1 MSIVEYLYKNDLNI
15 ELRNSIIL
23 NNISA
28 NIYKYG
34 TNPDCEQYFLAN
46 TKYIGYIEN
55 NIFKVVNLYD
65 EEPFEDYLIKS
76 LDFIDETTIHILT
89 RIHRDKITITS
100 KLRKIFNFKYMPTFP
115 PRCAENIINLDNA
128 KDNINELNNILKC
141 INFKISIDYIFQMES
156 GVELDT
162 FNLNSTM
169 LLLCLFDR
177 NKCVSSIVIEIDK
190 DERELEISSKTNMHY
205 EGKKLNKLLRAAII
219 IISKSLY
226 PDADYLVSNAVNP
239 ISAYQM
245 IKTFK
250 GKVFNTNENIFLEGV
265 DDIITNEQIK
275 EYMENNDDKITIKVD
290 INNEENIENARN
302 VFNTLSNT
310 EIDCEKISNDETNI
324 NTGGKQ
330 FFSRKNK
337 RKTTTKRK
345 RKTKTTKRKTTK

>member
-1 MSIVEYLYKNDLNI
+1 M
-15 ELRNSIIL
+15 
-23 NNISA
+23 
-28 NIYKYG
+28 
-34 TNPDCEQYFLAN
+34 
-46 TKYIGYIEN
+46 
-55 NIFKVVNLYD
+55 
-65 EEPFEDYLIKS
+65 
-76 LDFIDETTIHILT
+76 ET
-89 RIHRDKITITS
+89 
-100 KLRKIFNFKYMPTFP
+100 
-115 PRCAENIINLDNA
+115 
-128 KDNINELNNILKC
+128 
-141 INFKISIDYIFQMES
+141 

-190 DERELEISSKTNMHY
+190 DERELEISSKTNMYY

-226 PDADYLVSNAVNP
+226 PEADYLVSNAVNP

-250 GKVFNTNENIFLEGV
+250 GKIFNTNENIFLEGV

-302 VFNTLSNT
+302 VFNTLANT

-324 NTGGKQ
+324 NTGGKR
-330 FFSRKNK
+330 FLSRKNK
-337 RKTTTKRK
+337 RKTTKFD
-345 RKTKTTKRKTTK
+345 